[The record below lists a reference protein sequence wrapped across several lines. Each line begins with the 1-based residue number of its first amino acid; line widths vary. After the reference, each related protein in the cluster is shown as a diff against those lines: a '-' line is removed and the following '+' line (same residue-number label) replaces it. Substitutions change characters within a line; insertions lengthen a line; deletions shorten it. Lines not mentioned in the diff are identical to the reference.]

1 MEVSKTKPQPAQQV
15 QPAQAPKRTEQVQQ
29 AEKQQKQLDAQQAQA
44 SKAVESKP
52 RPNVNGQGQTIG
64 TRLSVTA

>member
-1 MEVSKTKPQPAQQV
+1 MDVSKTKPQQVQQV
-15 QPAQAPKRTEQVQQ
+15 QATKRAEQVQQ
-29 AEKQQKQLDAQQAQA
+29 TQRREAQVQSEQAQA
-44 SKAVESKP
+44 QKAAENKP

>member
-1 MEVSKTKPQPAQQV
+1 MEVTKAKAQPTQQV
-15 QPAQAPKRTEQVQQ
+15 QASKKADEVQQ
-29 AEKQQKQLDAQQAQA
+29 ANRREAQVQAQRA
-44 SKAVESKP
+44 QEQKATENKP

>member
-1 MEVSKTKPQPAQQV
+1 MDVTKAKAQPVQQL
-15 QPAQAPKRTEQVQQ
+15 QAPKRSEQVQQ
-29 AEKQQKQLDAQQAQA
+29 TQRRDEQVQAKRVETQRAAEN
-44 SKAVESKP
+44 KP

>member
-1 MEVSKTKPQPAQQV
+1 V
-15 QPAQAPKRTEQVQQ
+15 QATQRGEQVQQ
-29 AEKQQKQLDAQQAQA
+29 TQKRQEQVQAQQATAQ
-44 SKAVESKP
+44 KATENKP

>member
-1 MEVSKTKPQPAQQV
+1 MDVSKAKPQQV
-15 QPAQAPKRTEQVQQ
+15 QQLQAAKRTEQVQVAQRREARAQSEQTQ
-29 AEKQQKQLDAQQAQA
+29 APKT
-44 SKAVESKP
+44 VENKP

>member
-1 MEVSKTKPQPAQQV
+1 MDVTKAKAQPVQQV
-15 QPAQAPKRTEQVQQ
+15 QAPKRSEQVQQ
-29 AEKQQKQLDAQQAQA
+29 AEKHNAQVQTQRVEAQRA
-44 SKAVESKP
+44 AENKP

>member
-1 MEVSKTKPQPAQQV
+1 MEVSKAKPQATQQV
-15 QPAQAPKRTEQVQQ
+15 QATQRAEQVQQ
-29 AEKQQKQLDAQQAQA
+29 TQKRQEQVQAQQATAQ
-44 SKAVESKP
+44 KATENKP

>member
-1 MEVSKTKPQPAQQV
+1 MEVNKATPQPTQQV
-15 QPAQAPKRTEQVQQ
+15 QSTKRAEQVQQ
-29 AEKQQKQLDAQQAQA
+29 VQRREEQVQSQQAQA
-44 SKAVESKP
+44 QKAAENQP